1 MRCPPGALPHGTTI
15 VALKFP
21 GGVVIAG
28 DRRSTQGNMIAGRD
42 VQKVYITDDYTAT
55 GIAGTAAIAVE
66 FARLYAVELEHY
78 EKTEGVP
85 LTFRGKVNR
94 LATMVRGNL
103 GAALQGFVAL
113 PLLAAYDLDDPD
125 PQAAGRIVSFD
136 AAGGWNIEE
145 EGYQSVGSGSIFA
158 KSSIKKLYS
167 RVVDADSA
175 LRVAVEALYDAADD
189 DSATGGPDL
198 VRGIY
203 PTAVI
208 LAAEGAEDVA
218 EERIAALAREVI
230 ESRSRARYFRSRQC
244 CSVARCA
251 GRFVSFPYFIS
262 PEQAM
267 RERSELARKGIARG
281 RSVVALAYSG
291 GVLFVAENPSRSL
304 QKVSEL
310 YDRVGFAAVGRFN
323 EFDNLR
329 RGGIQFADTRGYA
342 YDRRDVTG
350 RQLANVYAQTLGTI
364 FTEQAKPYEVEL
376 CVAEVAHYGETKP
389 PELYRITYDGSI
401 ADEPHFVVMGGTTE
415 PIATALNE
423 SYTENARLV
432 RRRQGRGRRA
442 EGRRQRRRLGAA
454 HTGAVDAGGRH
465 PGREPAAPRV
475 PADHRLGTGSA
486 SALKRI
492 RTPRSRTATR
502 SWPWPNW

>member
-1 MRCPPGALPHGTTI
+1 VTWPYRDQLAFPSPLPGAPSVPVDLSSFSALLRRQAPELLPVNRSGSGEPVPSGALPHGTTI

-21 GGVVIAG
+21 GGVLIAG

-113 PLLAAYDLDDPD
+113 PLLAAYDLDDRD

-203 PTAVI
+203 PTAVV
-208 LAAEGAEDVA
+208 LGAEPAEEVP
-218 EERIAALAREVI
+218 EERIAEIAREVI
-230 ESRSRARYFRSRQC
+230 ESRSGADTFRTS
-244 CSVARCA
+244 SGPSAD
-251 GRFVSFPYFIS
+251 
-262 PEQAM
+262 
-267 RERSELARKGIARG
+267 ARG
-281 RSVVALAYSG
+281 DS
-291 GVLFVAENPSRSL
+291 
-304 QKVSEL
+304 
-310 YDRVGFAAVGRFN
+310 
-323 EFDNLR
+323 
-329 RGGIQFADTRGYA
+329 
-342 YDRRDVTG
+342 
-350 RQLANVYAQTLGTI
+350 
-364 FTEQAKPYEVEL
+364 
-376 CVAEVAHYGETKP
+376 
-389 PELYRITYDGSI
+389 
-401 ADEPHFVVMGGTTE
+401 
-415 PIATALNE
+415 
-423 SYTENARLV
+423 
-432 RRRQGRGRRA
+432 
-442 EGRRQRRRLGAA
+442 
-454 HTGAVDAGGRH
+454 
-465 PGREPAAPRV
+465 
-475 PADHRLGTGSA
+475 
-486 SALKRI
+486 
-492 RTPRSRTATR
+492 
-502 SWPWPNW
+502 